1 MSRFISIYMNVG
13 NAKKSY
19 KMKRRSTIL
28 LVQIERLADVF
39 YGRICQGRARGFGVS
54 QFLLSNNIYQVFTFQ
69 NFITLIYGLIVLTKV
84 N

>member
-1 MSRFISIYMNVG
+1 MWAMQ
-13 NAKKSY
+13 SY

-28 LVQIERLADVF
+28 LVQIERLASKGRRLSWLVDVF